1 MYIFDIRI
9 NTWSTKQT
17 KSSAQQYPCD
27 REDDSFAFSTNTC
40 YLSGGEDDVE
50 FYTDIWKIDFES
62 IEWCKL
68 DYSLCLH
75 TTSVVEDKY
84 LYRYNADQD
93 DSNDPYFLERFILRP
108 PTLYRPSLEK
118 ICRSPNMRHWISSLP
133 PVVAYYLNFDN
144 NYLFFDV

>member
-1 MYIFDIRI
+1 MYKACLRTSTVSVVQQNGLVPLFDYRIIGTVFKNQKIGTIFRFYIFVRYAKDRLYRLKTMYIFDIRI

-68 DYSLCLH
+68 DY
-75 TTSVVEDKY
+75 VG
-84 LYRYNADQD
+84 
-93 DSNDPYFLERFILRP
+93 
-108 PTLYRPSLEK
+108 
-118 ICRSPNMRHWISSLP
+118 
-133 PVVAYYLNFDN
+133 
-144 NYLFFDV
+144 